1 MKGVSFHSLFLLQFN
16 SSPSSNGNQSGHHV
30 KEGNPRQVSVTLAK
44 AVSDTAAL
52 EALFKELEI
61 SPTNVQLSAST
72 AAAATP
78 AATPAAPVNGGDTVS
93 DGGDDKEEKK
103 DEEQQTSEGASSSD
117 VVTLSF
123 GSKDAALKGIIIFF
137 KH

>member
-78 AATPAAPVNGGDTVS
+78 AAPVNGGDTVS